1 MSYIDKARELGEA
14 LAQTPE
20 VQALVAA
27 EAAIKADPEANEAF
41 LQYQEKERQLVTT
54 QMISKVIPEKD
65 ALALIDL
72 KIRLMNKHPL
82 IRTYFQHQQKFERV
96 MAMVNLTITT
106 SIHGMPNASDL
117 PLPEEVKNM
126 AQKLFDTIGGGKPTK
141 TMEVPKE
148 MNLSQDMKLP
158 PGIKL
163 QPGMKIPGLPD
174 Q

>member
-1 MSYIDKARELGEA
+1 MSYIDKARELGET

-65 ALALIDL
+65 ALAHVDL
-72 KIRLMNKHPL
+72 KIRLMNKYPL
-82 IRTYFQHQQKFERV
+82 IRTYFQQQQKFERV

-106 SIHGMPNASDL
+106 SIHGMPSADDL
-117 PLPEEVKNM
+117 PLPDEIKNM

-141 TMEVPKE
+141 TMEIP
-148 MNLSQDMKLP
+148 QDMKLPQGIKLP
-158 PGIKL
+158 PGIK
-163 QPGMKIPGLPD
+163 IPGLTD
-174 Q
+174 KK

>member
-14 LAQTPE
+14 LSQTPE
-20 VQALVAA
+20 VQAVLAA

-41 LQYQEKERQLVTT
+41 LQYQEKERQMVTT

-72 KIRLMNKHPL
+72 KVRLMNKYPL
-82 IRTYFQHQQKFERV
+82 IRTYFQAQQSFERV

-106 SIHGMPNASDL
+106 TIHGMPSADQL
-117 PLPEEVKNM
+117 PLPDEIKNM
-126 AQKLFDTIGGGKPTK
+126 AQKVLESIGGGKQNK
-141 TMEVPKE
+141 TLEFPK
-148 MNLSQDMKLP
+148 DMKLP
-158 PGIKL
+158 PGLKL
-163 QPGMKIPGLPD
+163 PPGFKIPGLTDD